1 MQNGGN
7 MDKKTLYT
15 AIKPTGVLTLG
26 GYIGVAQT
34 LKELSEKYNSYI
46 CVADLHALTIN
57 PDPNELRENTYK
69 LIAFYL
75 ALGLDPDKCTLY
87 VQSHVDAHSKITW
100 VLNNYTMFG
109 EASRMTQF
117 KDYQE
122 KKNKDTNVGIFDY
135 PVLMAGDI
143 LLYDAEIVPVGIDQ
157 KQHVELCRNIAIR
170 FNHKV
175 GETFIV
181 PDVLM
186 RKEGFKICGLQDPTK
201 KMSKSDRADTG
212 CIYIEDDADT
222 IRKKIKKA
230 VTDSEGKV
238 YYDLENKAG
247 VSNLLTIYSAMKGVS
262 IEEACKHFENANYGT
277 LKSEVAEA
285 VIETLTPVQEK
296 YFDYLNRLDYLDEI
310 LKKGRLKAESK
321 ANAKIKEVY
330 GKLGLVPTIN

>member
-1 MQNGGN
+1 ME
-7 MDKKTLYT
+7 KKTLYT

-34 LKELSEKYNSYI
+34 LKELSEEYNSYI

-57 PDPNELRENTYK
+57 PDPKELRDNTYK

-87 VQSHVDAHSKITW
+87 LQSQVDAHAKIAW

-117 KDYQE
+117 KDYQAKLKE
-122 KKNKDTNVGIFDY
+122 TNVGIFDY

-143 LLYDAEIVPVGIDQ
+143 LLFDTDIVPVGIDQ

-175 GETFIV
+175 GETFVI
-181 PDVLM
+181 PEVLI
-186 RKEGFKICGLQDPTK
+186 RKEGFKICGLQEPTK
-201 KMSKSDRADTG
+201 KMSKSDRTDTG
-212 CIYIEDDADT
+212 CIYIEDEPDT

-238 YYDLENKAG
+238 YYDLENKPG
-247 VSNLLTIYSAMKGVS
+247 VSNLLTIYSALKGIT
-262 IEEACKHFENANYGT
+262 IEDASKYFADANYGT

-285 VIETLTPVQEK
+285 IVEALEPVQTK
-296 YFDYLNRLDYLDEI
+296 YFNYLNNLDYLDEI
-310 LKKGRLKAESK
+310 LAKGRQKAEEK
-321 ANAKIKEVY
+321 ANAKTREVY
-330 GKLGLVPTIN
+330 EKLGLVLAK

>member
-1 MQNGGN
+1 MA
-7 MDKKTLYT
+7 KKTLYT

-34 LKELSEKYNSYI
+34 LRELSEEYNSYI

-57 PDPNELRENTYK
+57 PNPQELKENTYK

-75 ALGLDPDKCTLY
+75 ALGLDPNKCTLY
-87 VQSHVDAHSKITW
+87 LQSQVDAHAKMAW

-117 KDYQE
+117 KDYQAKLKE
-122 KKNKDTNVGIFDY
+122 TNVGIFDY

-143 LLYDAEIVPVGIDQ
+143 LLFDTDIVPVGIDQ

-175 GETFIV
+175 GETFVV
-181 PDVLM
+181 PEVLI
-186 RKEGFKICGLQDPTK
+186 RKEGFKICGLQEPTK
-201 KMSKSDRADTG
+201 KMSKSDRTDTG
-212 CIYIEDDADT
+212 CIYIEDTPDI

-238 YYDLENKAG
+238 YYDLDNKPG
-247 VSNLLTIYSAMKGVS
+247 VSNLLTIYSALKGIT
-262 IEEACKHFENANYGT
+262 IEDANKHFENANYGT
-277 LKSEVAEA
+277 LKSDVAEA
-285 VIETLTPVQEK
+285 IVEALEPVQRK
-296 YFDYLNRLDYLDEI
+296 YFDYLNNPDYLDEVLAI
-310 LKKGRLKAESK
+310 GRKKAEEK
-321 ANAKIKEVY
+321 ANAK
-330 GKLGLVPTIN
+330 TR

>member
-1 MQNGGN
+1 MA
-7 MDKKTLYT
+7 KKTLYT

-34 LKELSEKYNSYI
+34 LRELSEEYNSYI

-57 PDPNELRENTYK
+57 PNPQELKENTYK

-75 ALGLDPDKCTLY
+75 ALGLDPNKCTLY
-87 VQSHVDAHSKITW
+87 LQSQVDAHAKMAW

-117 KDYQE
+117 KDYQAKLKE
-122 KKNKDTNVGIFDY
+122 TNVGIFDY

-143 LLYDAEIVPVGIDQ
+143 LLFDTDIVPVGIDQ

-175 GETFIV
+175 GETFVV
-181 PDVLM
+181 PEVLI
-186 RKEGFKICGLQDPTK
+186 RKEGFKICGLQEPTK
-201 KMSKSDRADTG
+201 KMSKSDRTDTG
-212 CIYIEDDADT
+212 CIYIEDTPDI

-238 YYDLENKAG
+238 YYDLDNKPG
-247 VSNLLTIYSAMKGVS
+247 VSNLLTIYSALKGIT
-262 IEEACKHFENANYGT
+262 IEDANKHFENANYGT
-277 LKSEVAEA
+277 LKSDVAEA
-285 VIETLTPVQEK
+285 IVEALEPVQRK
-296 YFDYLNRLDYLDEI
+296 YFDYLNNPDYLDEVLAI
-310 LKKGRLKAESK
+310 GRKKAEEK
-321 ANAKIKEVY
+321 ANAKTREVY
-330 GKLGLVPTIN
+330 EKLGLVLAK